1 MITASVLIDQ
11 QLVRERFVCLVDA
24 IDFVRRRTGYEL
36 CAARVHGDV
45 VCGSG
50 LCMHV
55 AGAFVSI
62 ARLH

>member
-1 MITASVLIDQ
+1 MFTVSILANQS
-11 QLVRERFVCLVDA
+11 LVRREFSDVLSCVDWVWVVLGA
-24 IDFVRRRTGYEL
+24 DL
-36 CAARVHGDV
+36 CPCRVHVEVMSGA
-45 VCGSG
+45 G